1 MMGNDQIKGIA
12 ETLENIVVGNYYYC
26 NHCGTFGDW
35 DHVNHNEIDI
45 ETCPECGSDDLH
57 EMDMFDYF
65 DDGSIYDIEYRV
77 DSKYAETIRSVKVC
91 VAYGG
96 PNIYIDTG
104 DTTVQCVWW
113 FDYSEVPISEQA
125 CEAINNVFNEYWNA

>member
-1 MMGNDQIKGIA
+1 MTGNDQIKGIA

-57 EMDMFDYF
+57 EMDMYDYF
-65 DDGSIYDIEYRV
+65 DDDGIYDIEYRV

-96 PNIYIDTG
+96 PNIYIDTM
-104 DTTVQCVWW
+104 DHKVKCAWW
-113 FDYSEVPISEQA
+113 FDYSEVEISECVCNA
-125 CEAINNVFNEYWNA
+125 VNTYFEELWNA